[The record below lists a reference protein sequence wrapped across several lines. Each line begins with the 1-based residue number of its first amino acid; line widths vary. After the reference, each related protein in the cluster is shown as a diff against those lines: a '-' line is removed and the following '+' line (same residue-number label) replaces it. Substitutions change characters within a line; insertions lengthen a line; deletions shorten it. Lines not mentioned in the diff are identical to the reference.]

1 MCKKDSNYFKS
12 RLNAIMYETC
22 TIEGRTKKL
31 DSFVDELSEYVNN
44 DNSEEIK
51 QLQHEIKRLKKELGE
66 CYEKVKLLKQ
76 ANRKIIDQENVIYAK
91 HNEIVELK
99 CEVADLYMQ
108 IKRLNENG

>member
-22 TIEGRTKKL
+22 TIESRAKKL
-31 DSFVDELSEYVNN
+31 DSFVDELSEYVND

-66 CYEKVKLLKQ
+66 YYLSL
-76 ANRKIIDQENVIYAK
+76 IHI
-91 HNEIVELK
+91 
-99 CEVADLYMQ
+99 
-108 IKRLNENG
+108 